1 MIANDEAIVMGGI
14 SATNMTLF
22 HQTRFRVGD
31 PLGFADISAAN
42 GARTRT
48 LIVRDI
54 ELDRAKQHARADVFA
69 VPSEFAPAAG
79 LSGERDISTAQA
91 LAECLRRA
99 GVKRAVCD
107 RTFPGVF
114 MHVLVGAGISV
125 RCDLDLFQS
134 SRRSKDAV
142 ELQAMDV
149 SQRATEDAMELA
161 CRLIARAG
169 VNKNGEL
176 MHEGAP
182 LSSERVRGEIDMF
195 FARCGFENP
204 RSIVAGGPQGA
215 DCHHDGDGVLRTGEL
230 IMVDIFPKSKSSG
243 YWGDCTR
250 TVVHGKVLAQ
260 AARMHA
266 AVVQAK
272 AAAVR
277 AAQVGA
283 GGGDVHGE
291 TLRVIH
297 EHGFSSGTPPVG
309 APDSWCGMVHGTGHG
324 LGLDVHEPPLVDRG
338 GLTLVAGDVITI
350 EPGLYCKA
358 VGGVR
363 VEDAYVIEATGAR
376 RLGRGLPEGLD
387 WS

>member
-1 MIANDEAIVMGGI
+1 
-14 SATNMTLF
+14 
-22 HQTRFRVGD
+22 
-31 PLGFADISAAN
+31 
-42 GARTRT
+42 
-48 LIVRDI
+48 
-54 ELDRAKQHARADVFA
+54 
-69 VPSEFAPAAG
+69 
-79 LSGERDISTAQA
+79 
-91 LAECLRRA
+91 
-99 GVKRAVCD
+99 
-107 RTFPGVF
+107 
-114 MHVLVGAGISV
+114 MHVLVGAGIAV

-142 ELQAMDV
+142 ELKAMDV
-149 SQRATEDAMELA
+149 SQRATEDAIELA

-182 LSSERVRGEIDMF
+182 LSSERVRGEIDQF

-250 TVVHGKVLAQ
+250 TVVHGTVLPQ

-277 AAQVGA
+277 AAHVGA

-309 APDSWCGMVHGTGHG
+309 ASDSWCGMVHGTGHG

>member
-31 PLGFADISAAN
+31 PLAFADISAAN
-42 GARTRT
+42 GARKRT

-79 LSGERDISTAQA
+79 LSGERDVSTAQA

-114 MHVLVGAGISV
+114 MHVLVGAGIAV

-149 SQRATEDAMELA
+149 SQRATEDAIELA

-169 VNKNGEL
+169 VNQNGEL

-182 LSSERVRGEIDMF
+182 LSSERVRGEIDIF

-204 RSIVAGGPQGA
+204 RSIVAGGAQGA

-250 TVVHGKVLAQ
+250 TVVHGTVLPQ

-266 AVVQAK
+266 AVAQAK

-277 AAQVGA
+277 AAHVGA
-283 GGGDVHGE
+283 GGSDVHGE

-309 APDSWCGMVHGTGHG
+309 APDSWCAMVHGTGHG

>member
-31 PLGFADISAAN
+31 PLAFADISAAN
-42 GARTRT
+42 GARKRT

-79 LSGERDISTAQA
+79 LSGERDVSTAQA

-114 MHVLVGAGISV
+114 MHVLVGAGIAV

-182 LSSERVRGEIDMF
+182 LSSERVRGEIDIF

-204 RSIVAGGPQGA
+204 RSIVAGGAQGA

-250 TVVHGKVLAQ
+250 TVVHGTVLPQ

-277 AAQVGA
+277 AAHVGA

>member
-1 MIANDEAIVMGGI
+1 MISNDEAIVMGGI
-14 SATNMTLF
+14 SATNMTLY

-31 PLGFADISAAN
+31 PMAFADLN
-42 GARTRT
+42 GSNGTRVRT

-54 ELDRAKQHARADVFA
+54 ELDRAKQDACAEVFA
-69 VPSEFAPAAG
+69 VPSNFAPDTG
-79 LSGERDISTAQA
+79 LSGERDVATAQA

-125 RCDLDLFQS
+125 RCDLELFQS
-134 SRRSKDAV
+134 SRRAKSAA
-142 ELQAMDV
+142 ELQAMHE
-149 SQRATEDAMELA
+149 SQCATEDAIELA
-161 CRLIARAG
+161 CGLIARAS
-169 VNKNGEL
+169 VNTHGEL
-176 MHEGAP
+176 LHEGAP
-182 LSSERVRGEIDMF
+182 LSSERVRADIDIF
-195 FARCGFENP
+195 FAGRGFENP

-215 DCHHDGDGVLRTGEL
+215 DCHHCGEGVLRTGEL
-230 IMVDIFPKSKSSG
+230 IMVDIFPRSKSSG

-250 TVVHGKVLAQ
+250 TVVHGKVAPQ
-260 AARMHA
+260 AACMHE

-272 AAAVR
+272 AAAMR
-277 AAQVGA
+277 AAKVGA
-283 GGGDVHGE
+283 SAGDVHGE

-297 EHGFSSGTPPVG
+297 EHGFSSGTPPAD
-309 APDSWCGMVHGTGHG
+309 APQSWCGMVHGTGHG

-338 GLTLVAGDVITI
+338 GLSLVAGDVITI

-363 VEDAYVIEATGAR
+363 VEDAYVIEGTGAR

-387 WS
+387 WR

>member
-31 PLGFADISAAN
+31 PLAFADISAAN
-42 GARTRT
+42 GARART

-69 VPSEFAPAAG
+69 VPSEFATAAG

-114 MHVLVGAGISV
+114 MHVLVGAGIAV

-182 LSSERVRGEIDMF
+182 LSSERVRGEIDQF

-250 TVVHGKVLAQ
+250 TVVHGTVLPQ
-260 AARMHA
+260 AERMHA

-277 AAQVGA
+277 AAKVGA
-283 GGGDVHGE
+283 GGSDVHGE

-338 GLTLVAGDVITI
+338 GLTLVASDVITI

>member
-1 MIANDEAIVMGGI
+1 
-14 SATNMTLF
+14 
-22 HQTRFRVGD
+22 
-31 PLGFADISAAN
+31 
-42 GARTRT
+42 
-48 LIVRDI
+48 
-54 ELDRAKQHARADVFA
+54 
-69 VPSEFAPAAG
+69 
-79 LSGERDISTAQA
+79 
-91 LAECLRRA
+91 
-99 GVKRAVCD
+99 
-107 RTFPGVF
+107 
-114 MHVLVGAGISV
+114 MHVLMAAGIAV

-149 SQRATEDAMELA
+149 SQRATEDAIELA

-169 VNKNGEL
+169 VNQNGEL

-182 LSSERVRGEIDMF
+182 LSSERVRGEIDQF

-250 TVVHGKVLAQ
+250 TVVHGKVLPQ

-277 AAQVGA
+277 AAHVGA

-297 EHGFSSGTPPVG
+297 EHGFSSGTQPVG

>member
-31 PLGFADISAAN
+31 PLAFADISAAN
-42 GARTRT
+42 GVRART

-69 VPSEFAPAAG
+69 VPSEFAPTAG
-79 LSGERDISTAQA
+79 LSSERDISTAQA

-169 VNKNGEL
+169 MNKNGEL

-250 TVVHGKVLAQ
+250 TVVHGTVLPQ

-277 AAQVGA
+277 AAHVGA

-297 EHGFSSGTPPVG
+297 EHGFSSGTPPVD

>member
-31 PLGFADISAAN
+31 PLAFADISAAN
-42 GARTRT
+42 GARKRT

-69 VPSEFAPAAG
+69 IPSEFAPAAG
-79 LSGERDISTAQA
+79 LSSERDISTAQA

-114 MHVLVGAGISV
+114 MHVLVGAGIAV

-250 TVVHGKVLAQ
+250 TVVHGTVLPQ

-277 AAQVGA
+277 AAHVGA

-309 APDSWCGMVHGTGHG
+309 ASDSWCGMVHGTGHG

>member
-31 PLGFADISAAN
+31 PLAFADISAAN
-42 GARTRT
+42 GARKRT

-69 VPSEFAPAAG
+69 VPSEFATAAG
-79 LSGERDISTAQA
+79 LSGERDVSTAQA

-114 MHVLVGAGISV
+114 MHVLVGAGIAV

-149 SQRATEDAMELA
+149 SQRATEDAIELA

-169 VNKNGEL
+169 VNQNGEL

-182 LSSERVRGEIDMF
+182 LSSERVRGEIDQF

-250 TVVHGKVLAQ
+250 TVVHGTVLPQ

-272 AAAVR
+272 SAAVR
-277 AAQVGA
+277 VAHVGA

>member
-1 MIANDEAIVMGGI
+1 MISNDEAIVMGGI

-31 PLGFADISAAN
+31 PLAFADICAAN
-42 GARTRT
+42 GERTRT

-54 ELDRAKQHARADVFA
+54 ELDRARQHARADVCA
-69 VPSEFAPAAG
+69 SPSEFAPATG
-79 LSGERDISTAQA
+79 LSGERDVATAQA
-91 LAECLRRA
+91 LAQCVLRA

-114 MHVLVGAGISV
+114 MHVLMAAGISV
-125 RCDLDLFQS
+125 RCDLELFQS
-134 SRRSKDAV
+134 ARRSKDAA
-142 ELQAMDV
+142 ELKAMDE
-149 SQRATEDAMELA
+149 SQCATEDAIELA

-169 VNKNGEL
+169 VNANGEL
-176 MHEGAP
+176 VHEGAP
-182 LSSERVRGEIDMF
+182 LTSERVRGEIDMF
-195 FARCGFENP
+195 FARHGFENP
-204 RSIVAGGPQGA
+204 RSIVAGGAQGA

-230 IMVDIFPKSKSSG
+230 VMVDIFPKSKSSG

-250 TVVHGKVLAQ
+250 TVVHGKVAPQ
-260 AARMHA
+260 AARMHE

-272 AAAVR
+272 AAAMR
-277 AAQVGA
+277 AAKVGA
-283 GGGDVHGE
+283 TGSDVHGE

-297 EHGFSSGTPPVG
+297 EHGFNSGTPPVD

-324 LGLDVHEPPLVDRG
+324 LGLDVHEPPLMDRG
-338 GLTLVAGDVITI
+338 GLPLVAGDVITI

-376 RLGRGLPEGLD
+376 RLGRGLQEGLD

>member
-31 PLGFADISAAN
+31 PLAFADISAAN
-42 GARTRT
+42 GARKRT

-114 MHVLVGAGISV
+114 MHVLVGAGIAV

-182 LSSERVRGEIDMF
+182 LTSERVRGEIDMF

-250 TVVHGKVLAQ
+250 TVVHGTVLPQ

-266 AVVQAK
+266 AVVHAK

-277 AAQVGA
+277 AAKVGA

>member
-1 MIANDEAIVMGGI
+1 
-14 SATNMTLF
+14 
-22 HQTRFRVGD
+22 
-31 PLGFADISAAN
+31 
-42 GARTRT
+42 
-48 LIVRDI
+48 
-54 ELDRAKQHARADVFA
+54 
-69 VPSEFAPAAG
+69 
-79 LSGERDISTAQA
+79 
-91 LAECLRRA
+91 
-99 GVKRAVCD
+99 
-107 RTFPGVF
+107 
-114 MHVLVGAGISV
+114 MHVLMAAGISV

-134 SRRSKDAV
+134 SRRCKDAA
-142 ELQAMDV
+142 ELKAMDE
-149 SQRATEDAMELA
+149 SQRATEDAIELA

-169 VNKNGEL
+169 VNQNGEL

-204 RSIVAGGPQGA
+204 RSIVAGGAQGA

-230 IMVDIFPKSKSSG
+230 VMVDIFPKSKSSG

-250 TVVHGKVLAQ
+250 TVVHGTVLPQ

-277 AAQVGA
+277 AAKVGA

>member
-31 PLGFADISAAN
+31 PLAFADISAAN
-42 GARTRT
+42 GARART

-69 VPSEFAPAAG
+69 VPSEFATAAG
-79 LSGERDISTAQA
+79 LSGERDVSTAQA

-114 MHVLVGAGISV
+114 MHVLMAAGISV

-134 SRRSKDAV
+134 SRRCKDAV

-149 SQRATEDAMELA
+149 SQRATEDAIELA

-250 TVVHGKVLAQ
+250 TVVHGKVLPQ
-260 AARMHA
+260 AARRHA

-277 AAQVGA
+277 AAHVGA
-283 GGGDVHGE
+283 SGSDVHSE

-309 APDSWCGMVHGTGHG
+309 APDSWCAMVHGTGHG

-338 GLTLVAGDVITI
+338 GLTLVAGEVITS

>member
-31 PLGFADISAAN
+31 PLAFADISAAN
-42 GARTRT
+42 GARKRT

-54 ELDRAKQHARADVFA
+54 ELDRAKRHARADVFA
-69 VPSEFAPAAG
+69 VPSEFATAAG
-79 LSGERDISTAQA
+79 LSGERDVSTAQA

-114 MHVLVGAGISV
+114 MHVLMAAGISV

-134 SRRSKDAV
+134 SRRCKDAV

-149 SQRATEDAMELA
+149 SQRATEDAIELA

-204 RSIVAGGPQGA
+204 RSIVAGGAQGA

-250 TVVHGKVLAQ
+250 TVVHGTVLLQ

-277 AAQVGA
+277 AAHVGA
-283 GGGDVHGE
+283 SGSDVHSE

-309 APDSWCGMVHGTGHG
+309 APDSWCAMVHGTGHG